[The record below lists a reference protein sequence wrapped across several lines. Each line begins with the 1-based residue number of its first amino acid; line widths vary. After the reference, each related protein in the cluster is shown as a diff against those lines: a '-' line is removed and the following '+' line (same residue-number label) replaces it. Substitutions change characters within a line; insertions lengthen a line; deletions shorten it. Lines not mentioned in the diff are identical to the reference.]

1 MAKGKDAQ
9 IWYPDFII
17 GLMIFIITLATYY
30 YYSSNAPSND
40 DSSLE
45 NILGDANT
53 VSSYLAG
60 PGYPLNWSSA
70 DVMILGLTDGSG
82 RIVGSKL
89 SSLDGLQYSGA
100 RSLLNTKFDFFLY
113 FTDKSGCLI
122 RFMSSGENYGFGHP
136 DAELDE
142 IGGSGSCA
150 VSGAKSMVLNLSE
163 IAPEKVVK
171 VERLVILNS
180 TVSRMVLHEWR

>member
-60 PGYPLNWSSA
+60 P
-70 DVMILGLTDGSG
+70 
-82 RIVGSKL
+82 
-89 SSLDGLQYSGA
+89 
-100 RSLLNTKFDFFLY
+100 
-113 FTDKSGCLI
+113 
-122 RFMSSGENYGFGHP
+122 
-136 DAELDE
+136 
-142 IGGSGSCA
+142 
-150 VSGAKSMVLNLSE
+150 
-163 IAPEKVVK
+163 
-171 VERLVILNS
+171 
-180 TVSRMVLHEWR
+180 